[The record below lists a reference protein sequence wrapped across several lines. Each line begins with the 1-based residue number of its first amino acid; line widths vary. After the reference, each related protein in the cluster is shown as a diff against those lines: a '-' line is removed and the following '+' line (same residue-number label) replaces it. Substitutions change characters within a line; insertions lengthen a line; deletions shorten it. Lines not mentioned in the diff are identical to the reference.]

1 MANKFLNGIEVSSS
15 AVVDGGSLST
25 GSTILDIQGSQ
36 GQLFS
41 VTNSLVG
48 DLFSVSDISGVPI
61 LNVNS
66 SGLVTI
72 DGNLNLGD
80 SDKIQLGASQDLQI
94 YHDGSHSYIRD
105 QGTGNLIITGS
116 QLTFSNVADTEYM
129 VKMVQD
135 GTVELYYN
143 GSKKLETT
151 STGVTVTGNIGATNF
166 SGSSSGTNTGDQDLS
181 GYLLNTTDSFSGTLT
196 LNHSSFGLGLI
207 LNRSHASNAASIVF
221 KNSTGQQGI
230 LYAISSDNQPYW
242 RDGTT
247 TNANKIWTSG
257 NDGASSGL
265 DADLLDGNHASA
277 FAPSSVVNQTD
288 FVSKASGGTFS
299 GNIDLNASFKW
310 AKNQSNSY
318 TYSAADSTGMYIERF
333 STAGAGS
340 QLADMRFQA
349 RNNNSGTYNSIRIKG
364 SDNSVVITSP
374 NTIISGNLT
383 VNGTTTTLN
392 TETVEVEDNILQL
405 NTTQGTPDT
414 ATAATSG
421 ISIYRGDSITQASL
435 IFDDGDDTWDLTNKL
450 TVAGDVVGASLAVP
464 SGASTGF
471 LKADGSV
478 DSTLYSGYT
487 FGSTDLTFSGTDP
500 GDIVWRN
507 GDGDEVHRIWSGSND
522 YLTYRND
529 AGTAYELISAGST
542 SYNNTDWDTAY
553 THSQATHAPT
563 DAEANVQ
570 SDWNA
575 TSGDALIL
583 NKPTTF
589 PPSTHNHDDRYYTE
603 TETSDHTAQFL
614 GWVDAYGTGLG
625 VSWNVDEGAVE
636 IQNSS
641 DTSTGASYKA
651 QRVTTGQ
658 TIRVT
663 LMAKASTAAGAGL
676 YLRLYQHNGDLPD
689 GKTHVSNNASASAV
703 VVQEDDASVTNW
715 VENAAITTDWVT
727 YEKEYTVLADGYISI
742 VVLNWTG
749 IGTNSLYITT
759 PDIQTVRA
767 SNSDKLDAQ
776 EGTYYLNYNNFSNTP
791 TIPTDF
797 VSAASGGA
805 FSGAISTP
813 TGSTFAGAIK
823 ITEAGT
829 AQHILIGNQ
838 DSSGAD
844 KPAMIRGVNGQLKL
858 GYGDAWTGEGGTM
871 TVGLTLD
878 TSSNATFAGN
888 IVMAANAT
896 VDGVD
901 ISALPTTFAPTNAEQ
916 NVNADWTSTS
926 GDSQIL
932 NNPGTSY
939 LTGVT
944 DRHIFPGL
952 GASATQAR
960 RHHIGRVYYCPR
972 HWDTTWQN
980 LYFTI
985 NEETY
990 NSGYIK
996 YHLFGYYNG
1005 TDNQTL
1011 NLRVVDY
1018 RGLNGDLQRYKIVL
1032 GDHTDAGWDHSS
1044 QNVYYTDVYVE
1055 VSHYKSVKVVID
1067 ALGHGITHSNPTSG
1081 AGITVIY
1088 ETPTITNITYTNET
1102 YDTTYIGSDTKIWNS
1117 ANDGAGSGL
1126 DADTVDGTQASLF
1139 KRING
1144 EYWLDV
1150 NDDYESRTGTWSTGT
1165 GSAWGEPNISGGYAH
1180 NDGTG
1185 SITFTVPTGAQS
1197 CWISHLTWSSGG
1209 YIDAFG
1215 VQSDG
1220 GEVFLRRI
1228 NTHQTVQN
1236 SDEGAGQHDGSTI
1249 TFAGTS
1255 LSSFGKIKFQNREGR
1270 FHFTGIA
1277 FSSSQ
1282 WEGTEGTG
1290 MIHPKQITQQGT
1302 GGGLDSDKLDGQQG
1316 TYYLNYANFTGTPTI
1331 PTDFVSAAN
1340 GGAFSGK
1347 LVIKEGQVWD
1357 ATTQGTTTGS
1367 LHIDPE
1373 SGTDHAGG
1381 AITFGASDHNNGQSA
1396 DAGIYIRSDGN
1407 YGTRMYFSTTDS
1419 YATGSKTAMYI
1430 DNNKDVYFLDDIDV
1444 AGQIRIASGLISK
1457 QQNTDVDGAEV
1468 VGQVASA
1475 TYTAAFFDYV
1485 IKKGANVR
1493 AGIVY
1498 ACHDGSNN
1506 VEFSETST
1514 TDLGDTSDVAL
1525 SVDISSGNM
1534 RLIADSATNDWSV
1547 KTLIRAI

>member
-450 TVAGDVVGASLAVP
+450 TVAGDVVGASFAVP

-663 LMAKASTAAGAGL
+663 LMAKASAAAGAGL

-776 EGTYYLNYNNFSNTP
+776 EGTHYLDYNNFSN
-791 TIPTDF
+791 
-797 VSAASGGA
+797 V
-805 FSGAISTP
+805 
-813 TGSTFAGAIK
+813 
-823 ITEAGT
+823 
-829 AQHILIGNQ
+829 
-838 DSSGAD
+838 
-844 KPAMIRGVNGQLKL
+844 
-858 GYGDAWTGEGGTM
+858 
-871 TVGLTLD
+871 
-878 TSSNATFAGN
+878 
-888 IVMAANAT
+888 
-896 VDGVD
+896 
-901 ISALPTTFAPTNAEQ
+901 PTTFAPSAHNHDDRYYTETETNAKF
-916 NVNADWTSTS
+916 TSTDGTTTGGSDYTFKIDDESNFS
-926 GDSQIL
+926 GNKWYHVATIPNTNGGLHIRGFISNHVESFASQKFDLAIACREGGSGADIEITGQLDVLHNATSGFDRAGIRVIKTADS
-932 NNPGTSY
+932 SY
-939 LTGVT
+939 DEYKVYIRTTRYSMLTLRLTQEGSVT
-944 DRHIFPGL
+944 FN
-952 GASATQAR
+952 T
-960 RHHIGRVYYCPR
+960 
-972 HWDTTWQN
+972 
-980 LYFTI
+980 
-985 NEETY
+985 
-990 NSGYIK
+990 
-996 YHLFGYYNG
+996 
-1005 TDNQTL
+1005 
-1011 NLRVVDY
+1011 
-1018 RGLNGDLQRYKIVL
+1018 
-1032 GDHTDAGWDHSS
+1032 DHSS
-1044 QNVYYTDVYVE
+1044 PLTSEPAGLGVELDTSTTYEGNYVVDNSTIREIYHEGHKPTYSELGSMAYSNLTGTPNTLPPTTSDTFDVFQDNSAVSLHQFNNTLTDVGGNY
-1055 VSHYKSVKVVID
+1055 D
-1067 ALGHGITHSNPTSG
+1067 ATSTGATYATGLHNRFGTHGINTQGDGTYVDIAGLPTIQAVSIWYKAIGNDNGYIVDFRHDNTGNGRSYLYTLAGSDQYISMGNDTTTTNQTGDIWINGVAFTSG
-1081 AGITVIY
+1081 SYNFTSGNWYHIVITTNATNTKQTWDQGIRIGNRSDGTSNGNAGYFDQVRTFNRRLTSADVALLYSEVETGATADQTAGEILSLIKTV
-1088 ETPTITNITYTNET
+1088 
-1102 YDTTYIGSDTKIWNS
+1102 DGS
-1117 ANDGAGSGL
+1117 GSGL
-1126 DADTVDGTQASLF
+1126 DADL
-1139 KRING
+1139 
-1144 EYWLDV
+1144 
-1150 NDDYESRTGTWSTGT
+1150 
-1165 GSAWGEPNISGGYAH
+1165 
-1180 NDGTG
+1180 
-1185 SITFTVPTGAQS
+1185 
-1197 CWISHLTWSSGG
+1197 
-1209 YIDAFG
+1209 
-1215 VQSDG
+1215 
-1220 GEVFLRRI
+1220 
-1228 NTHQTVQN
+1228 
-1236 SDEGAGQHDGSTI
+1236 
-1249 TFAGTS
+1249 
-1255 LSSFGKIKFQNREGR
+1255 
-1270 FHFTGIA
+1270 
-1277 FSSSQ
+1277 
-1282 WEGTEGTG
+1282 
-1290 MIHPKQITQQGT
+1290 
-1302 GGGLDSDKLDGQQG
+1302 LDGQQG
-1316 TYYLNYANFTGTPTI
+1316 THYLDYANFTGTPTI